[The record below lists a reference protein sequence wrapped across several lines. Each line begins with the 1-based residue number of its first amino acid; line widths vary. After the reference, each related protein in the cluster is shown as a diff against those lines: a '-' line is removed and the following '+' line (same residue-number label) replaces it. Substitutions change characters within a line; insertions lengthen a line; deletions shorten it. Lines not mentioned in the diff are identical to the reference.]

1 MINRFFLLSVVIVAT
16 SLTTRPIL
24 HNTNPPARI
33 DRKAL
38 VSRHNVIVTRFDSMQ
53 SLSVGN
59 GEFAVTVDPTGLQT
73 FPDVYQQGVS
83 LGTQS
88 QWGWHSFPNT
98 QQYRLDEVYK
108 EYQAHGRGVSYT
120 YSYAAPERK
129 KAASDWFRE
138 NPHRLHLGQI
148 GFGLTKADGS
158 MVKPQDLRN
167 IRQELDLWTGEIRS
181 HFELD
186 GQPVDVITVGHQSQ
200 DQLAVQVRSPL
211 VKTGRITIT
220 LRFPYGSGDWENAS
234 DWTKPQRHSSRLEY
248 TTGRGALIERTL
260 DTTRYSVSLGWSE
273 RASLMQPE
281 KHHFVVKPMGKGDS
295 FSMSCRFSNRTI
307 KQAPATFEA
316 TLANSRQSWEQFWLS
331 GGAVDLSGSTDKR
344 AAELERRIVLSQYLT
359 KLQCAGSAPPQETG
373 LTYNSWY
380 GKPHLEM
387 HWWHAAHF
395 AQWNRIDLLEKS
407 LGWYKSIRAKAQAI
421 ATRQGFKGVRWPK
434 MVDQDG
440 NESPSTIAPFLIWQ
454 QPHFLYFAELCYR
467 HHHNRA
473 VLDNYK
479 DLVFETADFMASYAY
494 FDPVKKTYI
503 LGPGLI
509 PAQERFKAETTMN
522 PTYELAYW
530 RWGLTIAQQWRQ
542 RLGLPRNQQWDD
554 VLAKLSPLPVQDG
567 LYLAAESAPD
577 SYTFQPYM
585 TDHPAV
591 LGTYGFLPASS
602 QLDLPTMQRTFDKIM
617 KVWHWEET
625 WGWDYPLVTM
635 TAARL
640 GKPKD
645 AVDVLLMKVTKNTYL
660 PNGHNYQRNNL
671 RIYLPGNGGLLMA
684 VSMMC
689 AGWDGYKG
697 DPNPGFPKD
706 GSWNVKWEG
715 LAPMP

>member
-1 MINRFFLLSVVIVAT
+1 MIARFLFVTTVLTVSLSFQ
-16 SLTTRPIL
+16 LTFSQKTPSE
-24 HNTNPPARI
+24 RI
-33 DRKAL
+33 DRKAV
-38 VSRHNVIVTRFDSMQ
+38 VSRHNVVTTRFDSMQ
-53 SLSVGN
+53 SVSVGN
-59 GEFAVTVDPTGLQT
+59 GEFAFTVDPTGLQT
-73 FPDVYQQGVS
+73 FPDVYQHGVS

-98 QQYRLDEVYK
+98 QHYRLDEVYK
-108 EYQAHGRGVSYT
+108 NYKAHNRDVSYT
-120 YSYAAPERK
+120 YAFSKPERL
-129 KAASDWFRE
+129 KAVSDWFRE

-158 MVKPQDLRN
+158 PGTPKDLQN

-181 HFELD
+181 HFELE
-186 GQPVDVITVGHQSQ
+186 GQPVDVLTVGHQSQ
-200 DQLAVQVRSPL
+200 DQVAVRVQSPL
-211 VKTGRITIT
+211 LKTGRLT
-220 LRFPYGSGDWENAS
+220 LTFRFPYGSSDWENAS
-234 DWTKPQRHSSRLEY
+234 DWRSPQRHRSRLMS
-248 TTGRGALIERTL
+248 TTGHGALIERTL
-260 DTTRYSVSLGWSE
+260 DTTRYSVRIGWSGT
-273 RASLMQPE
+273 ASLTQPE
-281 KHHFVVKPMGKGDS
+281 KHQFILKPTSQSES
-295 FSMSCRFSNRTI
+295 FNMSCRFSP
-307 KQAPATFEA
+307 KPGGQATVSFAE
-316 TLANSRQSWEQFWLS
+316 TLANSQQRWGQFWQT
-331 GGAVDLSGSTDKR
+331 GGAIDLAGSTDPR

-359 KLQCAGSAPPQETG
+359 KIQCAGSAPPQETG

-407 LGWYKSIRAKAQAI
+407 LGWYRSVRKKAQAI

-434 MVDQDG
+434 MVDQAG
-440 NESPSTIAPFLIWQ
+440 NESPSTIAPFLVWQ

-473 VLDNYK
+473 VLEKYK

-494 FDPVKKTYI
+494 FDPEKKTYI

-509 PAQERFKAETTMN
+509 PAQERFKADDTYN

-530 RWGLTIAQQWRQ
+530 RWGLTVAQQWRL
-542 RLGLPRNQQWDD
+542 RLGLPRNKQWDD
-554 VLAKLSPLPVQDG
+554 VLTKLSPLPVQDG

-577 SYTFQPYM
+577 SYTFPAYM

-591 LGTYGFLPASS
+591 LGAYGFLPASS
-602 QLDLPTMQRTFDKIM
+602 ELDVPTMQRTFDKIM
-617 KVWHWEET
+617 NVWNWEET
-625 WGWDYPLVTM
+625 WGWDYPLVAM

-645 AVDVLLMKVTKNTYL
+645 VVDVLLMKVTKNTFL
-660 PNGHNYQRNNL
+660 PNGHNYQRSNL

-684 VSMMC
+684 ISMMC

-697 DPNPGFPKD
+697 EPNPGFPKD
-706 GSWNVKWEG
+706 GTWQVKWEG
-715 LAPMP
+715 LKPMP

>member
-1 MINRFFLLSVVIVAT
+1 MKPQLFLITIVLTA
-16 SLTTRPIL
+16 SLAFKPVFSQKVRSE
-24 HNTNPPARI
+24 RI
-33 DRKAL
+33 DRKA
-38 VSRHNVIVTRFDSMQ
+38 VVARHNVVTTRFDSMQ
-53 SLSVGN
+53 SVSVGN
-59 GEFAVTVDPTGLQT
+59 GEFAFTVDPTGLQT
-73 FPDVYQQGVS
+73 FPDIYQQGVS

-98 QQYRLDEVYK
+98 QQYQLDEVYK
-108 EYQAHGRGVSYT
+108 TYKAHNRDVSYT
-120 YSYAAPERK
+120 YAFSKPDRL
-129 KAASDWFRE
+129 KAVSDWFRE

-158 MVKPQDLRN
+158 PVTPKDLQN
-167 IRQELDLWTGEIRS
+167 VRQKLDLWTGEIRS
-181 HFELD
+181 HFELE
-186 GQPVDVITVGHQSQ
+186 GQPVDVLTVAHQSQ
-200 DQLAVQVRSPL
+200 DQIAVRVQSPL
-211 VKTGRITIT
+211 LKTGRLT
-220 LRFPYGSGDWENAS
+220 LTFRFPYGSGDWENAI
-234 DWTKPQRHSSRLEY
+234 DWTSPQRHKSRLMS
-248 TTGRGALIERTL
+248 TTGHGALIERTL
-260 DTTRYSVSLGWSE
+260 DTTRYSVRIGWSGT
-273 RASLMQPE
+273 ASLTQPE
-281 KHHFVVKPMGKGDS
+281 KHQFVLKPTSQSES
-295 FSMSCRFSNRTI
+295 FEMSCRFSP
-307 KQAPATFEA
+307 KPGGQAIASFTE
-316 TLANSRQSWEQFWLS
+316 TLTNSQQRWEKFWQT
-331 GGAVDLSGSTDKR
+331 GGAIDLAGSTDPR

-359 KLQCAGSAPPQETG
+359 KIQCAGSAPPQETG

-407 LGWYKSIRAKAQAI
+407 LGWYRSVRRKAQAI

-434 MVDQDG
+434 MVDQTG

-473 VLDNYK
+473 VLEKYK

-494 FDPVKKTYI
+494 FDPAKKAYI

-509 PAQERFKAETTMN
+509 PAQERFKADDTYN

-530 RWGLTIAQQWRQ
+530 RWGLTVAQQWRQ
-542 RLGLPRNQQWDD
+542 RLGLPRNKQWDD
-554 VLAKLSPLPVQDG
+554 VLTKLSPLPVQDG

-577 SYTFQPYM
+577 SYTFPAYM

-591 LGTYGFLPASS
+591 LGAYGFLPASS
-602 QLDLPTMQRTFDKIM
+602 QLDVPTMQRTFDKIM
-617 KVWHWEET
+617 NVWKWEET
-625 WGWDYPLVTM
+625 WGWDYPLVAM

-645 AVDVLLMKVTKNTYL
+645 AVDVLLMKVTKNTFL
-660 PNGHNYQRNNL
+660 PNGHNYQRSNL

-684 VSMMC
+684 ISMMC
-689 AGWDGYKG
+689 AGWDGYTG

-706 GSWNVKWEG
+706 GTWQVKWEG
-715 LAPMP
+715 LKPMP